1 VTEHCVPANLPS
13 LPLAR
18 CRVLDLTRALAGPYC
33 TMILADL
40 GADVIKVESA
50 HGGDITRSWGPFA
63 GEASVYF
70 LSTNRNKRSIAIDLR
85 TPSGLETVRRM
96 AAQCDV
102 LVENFKPPIAE
113 EMGLGYKEL
122 SANNPHLIYASISGF
137 GRGGPYETWP
147 GLDQIAQ
154 GVSGLMSVTGSAVSG
169 PFRVGIP
176 IADLAAGMWAAIG
189 VLSAMLFRRT
199 SGVGQRVET
208 SLLGSLIGMLS
219 VQGQRYLTLGEVA
232 TPTGNDHPVIAPYG
246 AFETKNGFLNIA
258 VATDA
263 MWQDF
268 CQILEIDIA
277 QHPDYRDNAARMANR
292 ETLKHLI
299 ETRLRTGDKEHWAAL
314 LISAGI
320 PAGPIN
326 RVDQALEDRHVLDSG
341 CIETVNHPT
350 LGILRQL
357 ASPIRFGS
365 SSSPSSRTPPPIL
378 GEHTV
383 EILQSFQFDDAS
395 IAELLRRGVVV
406 DAKMAP
412 AKREEARVRSGPK
425 EQPSNSV

>member
-1 VTEHCVPANLPS
+1 VTEHRAPTNLPS

-50 HGGDITRSWGPFA
+50 HGGDMTRSWGPFA
-63 GEASVYF
+63 GDISLYF

-96 AAQCDV
+96 VAHCDV
-102 LVENFKPPIAE
+102 LVENFKPHIAE
-113 EMGLGYKEL
+113 QMGLGYEEL
-122 SANNPHLIYASISGF
+122 SVDHPHLIYASISGF

-154 GVSGLMSVTGSAVSG
+154 GISGLMSVTGSASCG

-176 IADLAAGMWAAIG
+176 IADLAAGMWGAIG
-189 VLSAMLFRRT
+189 ILAAMLSRRT
-199 SGVGQRVET
+199 SGVGQRVDT

-219 VQGQRYLTLGEVA
+219 IQGQRYLTLGEVA

-246 AFETKNGFLNIA
+246 AFQTQNGLLNIA

-263 MWQDF
+263 VWHSF
-268 CQILEIDIA
+268 CHILQIDIG
-277 QHPDYRDNAARMANR
+277 QHPDYRDNAARIANR
-292 ETLKHLI
+292 ERLKHLI
-299 ETRLRTGDKEHWAAL
+299 ETRLRTHGKEHWAAL

-326 RVDQALEDRHVLDSG
+326 RVDQALEDRHVLASG
-341 CIETVNHPT
+341 CIETVDHPT

-365 SSSPSSRTPPPIL
+365 SSSPSSRTSPPIL

-383 EILQSFQFDDAS
+383 EILQSFRFDEAS

-406 DAKMAP
+406 DAKM
-412 AKREEARVRSGPK
+412 SK
-425 EQPSNSV
+425 EQPSSSSA